1 MSLKNPRD
9 SFFANLKS
17 DVFVVVVDIVDSV
30 LDLMEED
37 VEADDTF
44 DEAADSFG

>member
-9 SFFANLKS
+9 SRFANSKS
-17 DVFVVVVDIVDSV
+17 DVFVVVVVDIVDSV
-30 LDLMEED
+30 LDLMEEN

-44 DEAADSFG
+44 DEADSFG